1 MIVLYDEIWED
12 LIIAVLKQAKSDY
25 IAALKRKNYAE
36 MNELEDFFLS
46 DYGQAMSRNQGERII
61 ELCKRIVEEQKRKR
75 RKKK

>member
-1 MIVLYDEIWED
+1 MIVRYDEIWED